1 MENTRFLDETRAITA
16 PTTPCCLSI
25 GSPSQRFFESDN
37 ASDVGTC
44 NGFTSHPGSKS
55 NLLLCIQCDLEAR
68 SCSYRPHTPSSRF
81 DRYIEEDRAKICDE
95 CDCHC
100 PHCNFNSHEE
110 TDLICF
116 RCEDEEADQAL
127 CSNCDEPITEGT
139 EGTDGTDS
147 NGKGGF
153 GNSSSSDNGHY
164 PVDAVVKIQVNDQLL
179 DPDSDDG
186 NGQNRGDETG
196 DRLSP
201 IVELAA
207 FSDEDNGHESNG
219 SKLNG
224 QPRSRY
230 LDSMLVVFM

>member
-1 MENTRFLDETRAITA
+1 MDKMSRYLDESRAITA
-16 PTTPCCLSI
+16 PTTPCGLSI

-37 ASDVGTC
+37 ASEIGTC
-44 NGFTSHPGSKS
+44 NGFSSHPGSKS

-68 SCSYRPHTPSSRF
+68 ACSYRPHTPSSRF

-100 PHCNFNSHEE
+100 PHCNINTHDE

-116 RCEDEEADQAL
+116 RCEDEDPAL
-127 CSNCDEPITEGT
+127 CSTCEEPITEGT
-139 EGTDGTDS
+139 DS
-147 NGKGGF
+147 NGKSGPP

-179 DPDSDDG
+179 DVDSDDG
-186 NGQNRGDETG
+186 NEGSSNRDAEGG

-201 IVELAA
+201 IVEHVSA
-207 FSDEDNGHESNG
+207 FSDEDNGQESNG
-219 SKLNG
+219 SKING
-224 QPRSRY
+224 QARRY
-230 LDSMLVVFM
+230 LDSMLVLFV